1 MDDFGQK
8 LIVLLQYL
16 LPGFFAA
23 WVYYGLTS
31 FAKPSQFERVVQA
44 LIFTLLVQ
52 ALAFIMKLLLLSTGK
67 WWPVFAWTDKSDLA
81 LSIVSGFV
89 LGTVFA
95 AFANNDRFHAL
106 MRWLRVTSE
115 MSYPSEWYGVFRDNE
130 SYVVLHLKS
139 FSRIYGW
146 PSLWPSEP
154 GKGHFLLEEASWL
167 DDENH
172 ETPMTNVAQVLVPA
186 SEVQLV
192 EFVNLHRRSR
202 RGDEVAKAGTTSGT
216 DQ

>member
-95 AFANNDRFHAL
+95 AFANNDRF
-106 MRWLRVTSE
+106 
-115 MSYPSEWYGVFRDNE
+115 
-130 SYVVLHLKS
+130 
-139 FSRIYGW
+139 
-146 PSLWPSEP
+146 
-154 GKGHFLLEEASWL
+154 
-167 DDENH
+167 DENH